1 MAIISLMENERDA
14 DRVSPQKEKPLGDLM
29 GQLDA
34 DDLVSDIADLA
45 NEGATAAD
53 VVPILKDYNVRLKVI
68 RKTIES
74 NLIYYSR
81 LATVG
86 TIAQMLVH
94 EIRNRTIA
102 FGSFLDFI
110 KDRFG
115 PFKDKNLKEE
125 YMYAEEAANSLETLA
140 DTFSPLASRGF
151 RRRHK
156 DSLLEDRIQSC
167 LNFQRGELKNKH
179 IKCVI
184 PKGSTPVAV
193 DPGELDAILLN
204 LLTNSIYWLGQK
216 KDKKRQINFQF
227 SKIDKG
233 SRVRIWIH
241 DNGPG
246 LTNEDG
252 EKVFWPGFT
261 KKPGGIGMGLT
272 IASELVNEYGGKMA
286 IATPGKLGGASF
298 VFDLPIRK

>member
-1 MAIISLMENERDA
+1 M
-14 DRVSPQKEKPLGDLM
+14 
-29 GQLDA
+29 
-34 DDLVSDIADLA
+34 
-45 NEGATAAD
+45 
-53 VVPILKDYNVRLKVI
+53 
-68 RKTIES
+68 
-74 NLIYYSR
+74 
-81 LATVG
+81 
-86 TIAQMLVH
+86 H
-94 EIRNRTIA
+94 
-102 FGSFLDFI
+102 
-110 KDRFG
+110 
-115 PFKDKNLKEE
+115 LKEE

-156 DSLLEDRIQSC
+156 DSLLEDRIQTC

-252 EKVFWPGFT
+252 EKVF
-261 KKPGGIGMGLT
+261 
-272 IASELVNEYGGKMA
+272 
-286 IATPGKLGGASF
+286 
-298 VFDLPIRK
+298 